1 MCRSA
6 RLLEWLC
13 GCVEHAEDRRFGGAG
28 VGNMGFGGEVHKYS
42 MGGVDCRN
50 EGSAE
55 TAGVEDGSETRTN
68 STPVSATRT
77 AAGESIPRMIRALSL
92 SS

>member
-42 MGGVDCRN
+42 IGG
-50 EGSAE
+50 STAE
-55 TAGVEDGSETRTN
+55 TKALLRQQ
-68 STPVSATRT
+68 
-77 AAGESIPRMIRALSL
+77 ESRMDLKPEPILHLFRLRAPRLGNQSPG
-92 SS
+92 